1 MNKKIYIALA
11 ALNMILIAYLIILSI
26 LMFLGVESAFVIL
39 SKQINLVFILLLMIP
54 SYVLTIK
61 NMIICFK
68 KEIKKEI
75 YFLLLLLFNVA
86 YNPIYSLKVIR
97 NGWIK

>member
-1 MNKKIYIALA
+1 MNKRIYIALGV
-11 ALNMILIAYLIILSI
+11 LNMILTTYLIILII
-26 LMFLGVESAFVIL
+26 LMFFGVESAFVIL
-39 SKQINLVFILLLMIP
+39 AKRSNLVFISLLMIP

-61 NMIICFK
+61 NMVICFQ
-68 KEIKKEI
+68 KEIKKEV

-86 YNPIYSLKVIR
+86 YNPIYSLRVLR

>member
-1 MNKKIYIALA
+1 MNKRIYIAFGV
-11 ALNMILIAYLIILSI
+11 LNMILTTYLLILLV
-26 LMFLGVESAFVIL
+26 LMFLGVELAFVIL
-39 SKQINLVFILLLMIP
+39 SERINLVFISLLMIP

-61 NMIICFK
+61 NMVICFQ
-68 KEIKKEI
+68 KEIQKEV

-86 YNPIYSLKVIR
+86 YNPIYSFRVIR